1 MKSLLGTLRI
11 AALSLL
17 VALLFAGGESQSA
30 DRFTTMSRVM
40 VNQAG
45 PMAPTSQQASGG
57 ALVLGA
63 YGFILMLRRRTLR

>member
-1 MKSLLGTLRI
+1 
-11 AALSLL
+11 
-17 VALLFAGGESQSA
+17 
-30 DRFTTMSRVM
+30 MSRVM